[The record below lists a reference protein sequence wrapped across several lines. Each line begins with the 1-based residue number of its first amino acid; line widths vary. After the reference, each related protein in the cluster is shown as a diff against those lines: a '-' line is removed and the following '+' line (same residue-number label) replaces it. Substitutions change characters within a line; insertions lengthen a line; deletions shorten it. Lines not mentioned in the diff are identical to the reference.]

1 MLKIVLK
8 RLRGRRG
15 RRDLLSLVLFLS
27 FLFMISALLF
37 FHNQAV
43 NAQIGR
49 EKTYGNWENAL
60 YFSDEKTVE
69 EIKNLPEVTSSG
81 QMRII
86 GRDKRFGLVASVSK
100 DLQDLGS
107 FRLKEGRMPEAP
119 DEIVVEEKQLII
131 FTRYDEFVKDLE
143 SHPEVLKKI
152 STALWNYYG
161 SVEREFHLGSSSTH
175 RWKCPLIAQ

>member
-37 FHNQAV
+37 FRNQAV

-69 EIKNLPEVTSSG
+69 EIRNLPEVTHAG

-86 GRDKRFGLVASVSK
+86 GRDKRFGLVAGVSK
-100 DLQDLGS
+100 ELQELGN

-119 DEIVVEEKQLII
+119 DEIAVEEKQLIHFRKGTKI
-131 FTRYDEFVKDLE
+131 GGETIVAVEVKEGEEDADF
-143 SHPEVLKKI
+143 LKQLYYLY
-152 STALWNYYG
+152 AL
-161 SVEREFHLGSSSTH
+161 
-175 RWKCPLIAQ
+175 